1 MNDEAKEVRGTG
13 PVAEARPEYSADA
26 PKPAVSERPRLPMT
40 AVCWYSFKGGVGRS
54 MSLANVCALL
64 ARDGYQVGVLDLDIE
79 APGLHTISPFK
90 TNKYRPTGVLGFL
103 SDLVQERT
111 SVSSLD
117 QYGCAVEIQGGRE
130 AFFLPAGPPDHEEYL
145 KLLYQVREAGL
156 FAPKASQGPFYLDQI
171 KLWFREEKK
180 AEFLL
185 IDARTG
191 YSEMGGVGTL
201 LLADL
206 IVLVAGLNENNLSGL
221 VGAYGQIKKRL
232 SHDPASPVGIIPV
245 ATIVSSGETEWCH
258 ASLAAAEL
266 MLAQSGPL
274 IRVPPWGGAAFR
286 AGAVVLEDW
295 RPDDLCAAYREL
307 AGRIVA
313 FAKERR
319 QREEPKPQEPSDQ
332 ERRLAA
338 AKALLDERPED
349 PLAHCGYGDLLFLAG
364 QWREGLAELRK
375 AAELAPN
382 EFYILDRLAAR
393 LVEVGETQD
402 AYQTYRK
409 LVALADR
416 QPYTVQ
422 RRTAVRSA
430 FYAFLSAERSNV
442 EGDFRT
448 AEAEC
453 EAALERFFPKVEKAE
468 DIPAGA
474 ETAHADLQRTLGR
487 CLDLLGQKEAAAEI
501 FAAAARVHPDNI
513 QVYQD
518 YKRFLERGERWDELE
533 RLAQGAFIRG
543 FAPET
548 TLGWYVDALI
558 QNHKEQEA
566 LAFLG
571 NLEAQGHRPAVVS
584 LLFGRVMQRLG
595 MWQQAVSRYREA
607 VQIDPWMRQAW
618 VEWCTELHGR
628 SSLKDALVVATELV
642 NRFGGDLWGR
652 LIRAECLS
660 DLGRYRDAIP
670 DVRAVLEGGG
680 TLTILFLEKS
690 RVAAQAVGDGDL
702 AERCHRLLLD
712 QPSLDKKTR
721 ARSLTWYSWF
731 LAMTHP
737 DRHEEARQAMEEAIR
752 IAPQLPLVRAGAALM
767 ALSEA
772 KAVGPDQLPD
782 LRLPQLTDLAME
794 EGKALSV
801 RKETGLWEVLG
812 RIWRC
817 DGADAL
823 TRWAAG
829 STLAKSLL
837 EGGEYER
844 GRELIVALEA
854 AGVPEGL
861 GPVLTDL
868 KLTLYGGKPPSQAEP
883 GAQLHAPLD
892 ESTDQ

>member
-1 MNDEAKEVRGTG
+1 MSDEANETREAG
-13 PVAEARPEYSADA
+13 PVAEARPGYSADA

-90 TNKYRPTGVLGFL
+90 TDKYRPAGVLGFL
-103 SDLVQERT
+103 SDLIQERT
-111 SVSSLD
+111 SVDRLNE
-117 QYGCAVEIQGGRE
+117 YGFAVEIPGGRE
-130 AFFLPAGPPDHEEYL
+130 VFFLPAGPPDHEEYL

-221 VGAYGQIKKRL
+221 VGAYEQLKKRL

-258 ASLAAAEL
+258 ASLAAAES
-266 MLAQSGPL
+266 MLAESGPVV
-274 IRVPPWGGAAFR
+274 RVPPWGGAAFR

-295 RPDDLCAAYREL
+295 TPEDLRTAYRQL
-307 AGRIVA
+307 ADRIVA
-313 FAKERR
+313 FAKERG
-319 QREEPKPQEPSDQ
+319 QRDEPKPQEPSEK

-338 AKALLDERPED
+338 AKALLNERPED
-349 PLAHCGYGDLLFLAG
+349 PLAHCGYGDLLFEAG
-364 QWREGLAELRK
+364 QREEGMAELRK
-375 AAELAPN
+375 ASELAPN

-393 LVEVGETQD
+393 LVEVDETQD
-402 AYQTYRK
+402 AYQTYRR
-409 LVALADR
+409 LVPLANR

-422 RRTAVRSA
+422 RRVAVRSA
-430 FYAFLSAERSNV
+430 FYAFLSAQRPE
-442 EGDFRT
+442 DFRT
-448 AEAEC
+448 AKAEC

-487 CLDLLGQKEAAAEI
+487 CLDLLGQKDQAAQV
-501 FAAAARVHPDNI
+501 FAAAARVHRHNI
-513 QVYQD
+513 QVYED
-518 YKRFLERGERWDELE
+518 YKQFLLRGGRWGELE
-533 RLAQGAFIRG
+533 QLAQDAFIRG
-543 FAPET
+543 FTPER
-548 TLGWYVDALI
+548 TLDWYVDALI
-558 QNHKEQEA
+558 QNHKEQDA
-566 LAFLG
+566 LAFLA

-584 LLFGRVMQRLG
+584 LLFGRVLQRLG
-595 MWQQAVSRYREA
+595 MWQQAVSRYKEA
-607 VQIDPWMRQAW
+607 VQIDPWMRDAW
-618 VEWCTELHGR
+618 VGLCTELFGR
-628 SSLKDALVVATELV
+628 GQYREALVVATQLV

-660 DLGRYRDAIP
+660 DLGRHRDAIP
-670 DVRAVLEGGG
+670 DVRAVLERGG

-690 RVAAQAVGDGDL
+690 RVAAQAAGEDDL
-702 AERCHRLLLD
+702 AELCHRLLLD
-712 QPSLDKKTR
+712 QPSLDTKTR
-721 ARSLTWYSWF
+721 ARSLTWHSWF
-731 LAMTHP
+731 LAMKHP
-737 DRHEEARQAMEEAIR
+737 DRHEEARQAMEEANR
-752 IAPQLPLVRAGAALM
+752 IAPELPAVRAGAALM
-767 ALSEA
+767 RLLEAKSMSADQLRNIRLSELS
-772 KAVGPDQLPD
+772 G
-782 LRLPQLTDLAME
+782 LAME
-794 EGKALSV
+794 EGRAMSV
-801 RKETGLWEVLG
+801 SKDPGLWDVLE
-812 RIWRC
+812 RVWRC
-817 DGADAL
+817 GGGEPL
-823 TRWAAG
+823 TRWVAG

-837 EGGEYER
+837 EVGEYER

-854 AGVPEGL
+854 AGVPEGM

-868 KLTLYGGKPPSQAEP
+868 KLTLYGGRKPSQAEP